1 MGKQTTLSN
10 VIGLSNGRRSQSC
23 IPKRPVACTFK
34 TKSLHTKPLRNQDR
48 DYRTKDRD
56 LRTKDRDFRTIFS
69 NKSPP
74 NTQSDEMVS
83 VLDVS
88 MVDVSSPQRNISTP
102 HASQADQSNPK
113 SPKKTDSIVDSN
125 SQTSTNSDTKT
136 NDNHRP
142 ALLEAHDIS
151 IIGKALQA
159 TVNDDSWA
167 TSDDGDDGTFYQTAI
182 STKSLAENHLES
194 DTSSESE
201 SDEMVIFENTLDR
214 RFDPDNIQEF
224 SESDG
229 EVDDEEQDD
238 ATGENQEYQVNL
250 SSNTVS
256 GDIEDASMREV
267 GVNQAIDDETEQF
280 SPTST
285 VCLDEEI
292 YSEQRDGEVD
302 PSTNIVCEEVEDTS
316 MREGD
321 TNQNTISNGTEP
333 YSPTSTVFSIN
344 KSSDSDEANRIEQS
358 AADKPK
364 SELNDFEIIFK
375 TQIESQKI
383 KISQIEAIN
392 RIKINKSAAYDA
404 IIRFLELDNA
414 GK

>member
-23 IPKRPVACTFK
+23 IPKRPVACNFK
-34 TKSLHTKPLRNQDR
+34 TKSLYTKPPRNQDR
-48 DYRTKDRD
+48 DCRTKDRD
-56 LRTKDRDFRTIFS
+56 LRTKDRDFRTILS

-74 NTQSDEMVS
+74 NTQSNEMVS

-88 MVDVSSPQRNISTP
+88 MVDVSSPQRNIPTP
-102 HASQADQSNPK
+102 HASQADQSIPK
-113 SPKKTDSIVDSN
+113 SPKNTDPIVDFN
-125 SQTSTNSDTKT
+125 SQTSANPATET
-136 NDNHRP
+136 NDKSRS

-167 TSDDGDDGTFYQTAI
+167 TSDDGDGTFYQTAI

-229 EVDDEEQDD
+229 EADDEEQDD
-238 ATGENQEYQVNL
+238 ATCENQEYQVDL

-302 PSTNIVCEEVEDTS
+302 PSSNIVCEDVDDTS

-333 YSPTSTVFSIN
+333 YSPTTTVFSIN
-344 KSSDSDEANRIEQS
+344 KSSDSDEASKMEQS

-364 SELNDFEIIFK
+364 PELNDFEIIFK

-383 KISQIEAIN
+383 TMSQIEAIK
-392 RIKINKSAAYDA
+392 RIKIDKSAAYDA
-404 IIRFLELDNA
+404 IIRFLELVNA